1 MKRSADGEQRERM
14 HETLREKA
22 TASKTNGP
30 QKDSLARIT
39 PTNPASSKRRFAAF
53 LLICLLCSAGIS
65 YGVFKYIAPSVV
77 APSIPSELIGAWEV
91 VDGNLKGATLEF
103 TWHGTA
109 IATSYAKNV
118 KEVTTST
125 VKLEGKRLFMS
136 TEDPKTRKTDTV
148 VQTIINL
155 TDNDLVF
162 RDEDKNTYRMVRIQ
176 P

>member
-1 MKRSADGEQRERM
+1 V
-14 HETLREKA
+14 
-22 TASKTNGP
+22 
-30 QKDSLARIT
+30 
-39 PTNPASSKRRFAAF
+39 AF
-53 LLICLLCSAGIS
+53 LLLCLLGSAAVS

-109 IATSYAKNV
+109 IATSYTKNV

-136 TEDPKTRKTDTV
+136 TEDPRTRKTDTV

-155 TDNDLVF
+155 TDNELVF
-162 RDEDKNTYRMVRIQ
+162 RDEDKITYRMVRIQ

>member
-1 MKRSADGEQRERM
+1 MKRSADEEQRERL
-14 HETLREKA
+14 HETSPGK
-22 TASKTNGP
+22 TASPKSEGDRNG
-30 QKDSLARIT
+30 SLAR
-39 PTNPASSKRRFAAF
+39 NEAKRPAKGKRRFAGF
-53 LLICLLCSAGIS
+53 LLFCLLGSAAVS

-109 IATSYAKNV
+109 IATSYTKDV

-136 TEDPKTRKTDTV
+136 
-148 VQTIINL
+148 
-155 TDNDLVF
+155 
-162 RDEDKNTYRMVRIQ
+162 
-176 P
+176 